1 MHGQSICIWS
11 VLERPGDRADTGG
24 DEEVNLTALVQ
35 LLPAGLN
42 LITYI
47 KRNMYSVSVTDA

>member
-1 MHGQSICIWS
+1 
-11 VLERPGDRADTGG
+11 
-24 DEEVNLTALVQ
+24 LTALVQ